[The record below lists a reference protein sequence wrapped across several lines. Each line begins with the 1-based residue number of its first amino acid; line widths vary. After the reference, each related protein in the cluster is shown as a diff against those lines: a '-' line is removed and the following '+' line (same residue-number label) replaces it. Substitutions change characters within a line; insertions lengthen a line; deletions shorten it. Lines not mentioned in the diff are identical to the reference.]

1 MRTRRGLG
9 PPEPDHEW
17 TTDRPYRRDELRS
30 MLKIWAFI
38 RLTSRTLSTKPTGGL
53 ASTEAEDQLSR
64 ASLYGDEP

>member
-1 MRTRRGLG
+1 
-9 PPEPDHEW
+9 
-17 TTDRPYRRDELRS
+17 